1 MPRLGDWRQP
11 CIFTI
16 IGFVGTALTVLIF
29 ARIAVSWIGLSP
41 WHPVV
46 RWLRIIVDPILKP
59 FRRILPNFSGIDF
72 SPILAI
78 VVIYF
83 VTQILQALVAG
94 QGIDPAFTVV
104 SLIEQLVVDIAIAI
118 AVVVFI
124 RILLAVFHADPWH
137 PMVQMVRTM
146 SNPLVA
152 PFAGLHR
159 GRVTGGIDYPAIAA
173 LIMYIV
179 LIFVIRIV
187 FGLLLRSI

>member
-1 MPRLGDWRQP
+1 VIVDNPAVS
-11 CIFTI
+11 I

-59 FRRILPNFSGIDF
+59 FRRILPTFSGIDF

-83 VTQILQALVAG
+83 VTRILQAIVAG
-94 QGIDPAFTVV
+94 QGLDPAFTVV

-146 SNPLVA
+146 SNPMVA

-187 FGLLLRSI
+187 FGLLLGSI

>member
-1 MPRLGDWRQP
+1 VTQLL
-11 CIFTI
+11 IYNI
-16 IGFVGTALTVLIF
+16 IGFVEAALTILII

-46 RWLRIIVDPILKP
+46 RWLRIIVDPILAP
-59 FRRILPNFSGIDF
+59 FRRILPNFGGIDF

-83 VTQILQALVAG
+83 VAQILQTLVLG
-94 QGIDPAFTVV
+94 GGIDPAATFV

-118 AVVVFI
+118 AIVVFI

-146 SNPLVA
+146 TNPLVA
-152 PFAGLHR
+152 PFAGLQK
-159 GRVTGGIDYPAIAA
+159 GRVTAGLDYPAIAA
-173 LIMYIV
+173 LVMYIV
-179 LIFVIRIV
+179 LIIVIRIV
-187 FGLLLRSI
+187 FGLLLGSI

>member
-1 MPRLGDWRQP
+1 VTSLALYD
-11 CIFTI
+11 I
-16 IGFVGTALTVLIF
+16 IGFVETALTVLII

-46 RWLRIIVDPILKP
+46 RWLRIIVDPILAP
-59 FRRILPNFSGIDF
+59 FRRILPTFGGIDF

-83 VTQILQALVAG
+83 VAQILQDLVSG
-94 QGIDPAFTVV
+94 YGLDPGYTAV

-118 AVVVFI
+118 AVLVFI

-137 PMVQMVRTM
+137 PLVQMVRTM
-146 SNPLVA
+146 TNPLVA

-159 GRVTGGIDYPAIAA
+159 GPTSSGIDYPAIAA
-173 LIMYIV
+173 LVLYIV
-179 LIFVIRIV
+179 LIFVIRLL
-187 FGLLLRSI
+187 FGFLLGAI

>member
-1 MPRLGDWRQP
+1 VTQLL
-11 CIFTI
+11 IFNI
-16 IGFVGTALTVLIF
+16 IGFVETALTVLIF

-46 RWLRIIVDPILKP
+46 RWLRIIVDPILAP
-59 FRRILPNFSGIDF
+59 FRRILPSFSGIDF

-83 VTQILQALVAG
+83 VAQILQTLVLG
-94 QGIDPAFTVV
+94 GGVDPAATVV

-159 GRVTGGIDYPAIAA
+159 GQVTGGIDYPAIAA

-187 FGLLLRSI
+187 FGLLLGSI

>member
-1 MPRLGDWRQP
+1 MTGELLSS
-11 CIFTI
+11 I
-16 IGFVGTALTVLIF
+16 IGFVEVALTVLII

-46 RWLRIIVDPILKP
+46 RWLRIIVDPILAP
-59 FRRILPNFSGIDF
+59 FRRILPSFSGIDF

-78 VVIYF
+78 VVINF
-83 VTQILQALVAG
+83 VAQILQNLVLGYGAN
-94 QGIDPAFTVV
+94 PAQSIVF
-104 SLIEQLVVDIAIAI
+104 LIETLVVDIAIAI
-118 AVVVFI
+118 AIIVFI

-159 GRVTGGIDYPAIAA
+159 GHTTAGIDYPAIAA
-173 LIMYIV
+173 LVMYIV
-179 LIFVIRIV
+179 LIIVIRIV
-187 FGLLLRSI
+187 FGLLLGSI

>member
-1 MPRLGDWRQP
+1 VIDLSPYG
-11 CIFTI
+11 I
-16 IGFVGTALTVLIF
+16 IGFIVGALTLLII

-46 RWLRIIVDPILKP
+46 RWLRIIVDPILAP
-59 FRRILPNFSGIDF
+59 FRRILPSFSGIDF

-83 VTQILQALVAG
+83 VGQILQTLVLG
-94 QGIDPAFTVV
+94 GGINPAFTFV
-104 SLIEQLVVDIAIAI
+104 SLLEQLIVDIAVAIAI
-118 AVVVFI
+118 IVFV

-137 PMVQMVRTM
+137 PMVQMVRTV

-159 GRVTGGIDYPAIAA
+159 GRVTAGIDYPAIAA
-173 LIMYIV
+173 LVMYIV
-179 LIFVIRIV
+179 LIIAIRIV
-187 FGLLLRSI
+187 FGLLLGSI